1 MRVSIKQFVQAV
13 LVIIELEMKSVGTIK
28 MVFLLH
34 CPGLK
39 VTFLSL
45 SS

>member
-1 MRVSIKQFVQAV
+1 MPVSIKQFVQTV
-13 LVIIELEMKSVGTIK
+13 WVIIELEMISVGTVR

-34 CPGLK
+34 FPGLK